1 MEVGVNDLTLEGDK
15 RMTISE
21 VAEVLGVGPEAIKKH
36 IRSLWPSLM
45 VNGKQTLLNEEQV
58 FSIKRLMQP
67 TTKVVGAVTDY
78 EMIQKMLEV
87 ESWLKSKLHE
97 AEIARDKAEKTVAI
111 LSHVRKTYT
120 TTEVAKE
127 LGMKSAQQLNERLH
141 AEGIQYQQNKT
152 WIPYAPYADLGYFDI
167 KQEVLDS
174 GHVIYHRRITQL
186 GREFILKLFGG
197 EE

>member
-1 MEVGVNDLTLEGDK
+1 MNDLTLNSDK
-15 RMTISE
+15 RMT
-21 VAEVLGVGPEAIKKH
+21 VAEVATVLGVSPEAIRKH
-36 IRSLWPSLM
+36 IRALYPGMLRHGEKTMIS
-45 VNGKQTLLNEEQV
+45 EIQV
-58 FSIKRLMQP
+58 SEIKRRMQQS
-67 TTKVVGAVTDY
+67 TKVVSATTDY

-87 ESWLKSKLHE
+87 ESWLKSKLQE
-97 AEIARDKAEKTVAI
+97 AEIARDKAERTVAI

-152 WIPYAPYADLGYFDI
+152 WIPYAQYADLGYFDI

-174 GHVIYHRRITQL
+174 GHVIYHRRITQI